1 MNKDLASQINT
12 EGCQFFTVPDSSPD
26 ARRNTVD
33 LTSDLIPDDGF
44 RKVKSA
50 VNFIR
55 KYPNGSDKFVLS
67 NDVILLVVGK

>member
-12 EGCQFFTVPDSSPD
+12 EGCQFFTVPDSSPF